1 MSTPGDGPEPAQYAS
16 FERPALST
24 DVRVLEQQAK
34 ALLAPEP
41 FNYVA
46 GSAGQ
51 GRTNAANL
59 AAFDRWRIR
68 PNMLVAANN
77 RSTKVTLFGQE
88 HVAPVVLAPIGVQGI
103 CHKEGEEASARGAAN
118 VGVAFT
124 MRVGGIQTDSTD

>member
-1 MSTPGDGPEPAQYAS
+1 MSTPNDGHDAAQYAS

-24 DVRVLEQQAK
+24 DVRILEQQAK
-34 ALLAPEP
+34 ERLAPEP
-41 FNYVA
+41 YNYVA

-118 VGVAFT
+118 VGIAYT
-124 MRVGGIQTDSTD
+124 MCVGSI